1 MNSIFS
7 NLGTTIFETMSGLA
21 VKYAAINLGQG
32 FPEGLEPAPLL
43 EYLAACAQAAPHQYP
58 SMMGTMALRQA
69 VARHEHSYWG
79 YQPDPATEVMVT
91 SGATEAL
98 AASLLALI
106 EPGDKVLVLEPLY
119 DSYLPIIRRG
129 GGVPVCVRLEAPYWT
144 LPREPI
150 EAAFRQGVKVLIVN
164 SPTNPSGKVFSFDEL
179 RFLADLACRYDA
191 TVISD
196 EVYEHL
202 TYDEQRHIPLSTLP
216 GMAERTVKIG
226 SAGKIFSV
234 TGWKV
239 GWIVAAPKL
248 LGVIAKA
255 HQFLT
260 FTTPPMLQAAVAWGL
275 DTQAEYYTTLATILA
290 ARRDRLSLGL
300 SGAGFSVLP
309 ASGSYFLTADYL
321 ALTTQPDDVA
331 FCMQLVERVGVAAIP
346 VSAFYAENIPTGSI
360 RFCFAKTDQAID
372 EAVIRL
378 QAWRDGG
385 KC

>member
-21 VKYAAINLGQG
+21 VKHAAINLGQG
-32 FPEGLEPAPLL
+32 FPEGLEPDILL
-43 EYLAACAQAAPHQYP
+43 EHLAVCARTGPHQYP
-58 SMMGTMALRQA
+58 SMMGTVALREA
-69 VARHEHSYWG
+69 IARHEQNYWG
-79 YQPDPATEVMVT
+79 YQPDPAAEVMVT

-98 AASLLALI
+98 AAGLLALI

-119 DSYLPIIRRG
+119 DSYLPIIKRG
-129 GGVPVCVRLEAPYWT
+129 GGVPVSVRLEAPHWE
-144 LPREPI
+144 LPRDTI
-150 EAAFRQGVKVLIVN
+150 ETAFRQGIKVLIVN
-164 SPTNPSGKVFSFDEL
+164 SPTNPSGKVFSLDEL
-179 RFLADLACRYDA
+179 RFLADLACRHDA
-191 TVISD
+191 IVISD

-202 TYDEQRHIPLSTLP
+202 TYDNCCHIPLSTLP

-260 FTTPPMLQAAVAWGL
+260 FSTPPMLQAAVAWGL
-275 DTQAEYYTTLATILA
+275 DTQPEYYATLNTILA
-290 ARRDRLSLGL
+290 ARRDHLSQGL
-300 SGAGFSVLP
+300 TDAGFTVLP
-309 ASGSYFLTADYL
+309 ASGSYFLTADYR
-321 ALTTQPDDVA
+321 ALTSTLDDVA
-331 FCMQLVERVGVAAIP
+331 FCMQQIAQAKVAAIP
-346 VSAFYAENIPTGSI
+346 VSAFYAGNTPTGSI

-372 EAVIRL
+372 EAIVRL
-378 QAWRDGG
+378 KTWQGR
-385 KC
+385 